1 MEDSGWEVIFFE
13 TQRGEKIVKEFIK
26 SLDNKIISKISSEID
41 LLKQYGPFLGMP
53 YSKKL
58 TQDLYEL
65 RIRGKQEVRIIYGF
79 ISKSVILLHAFIKKT
94 QKTPLKEIDIASKRF
109 KGLALAR

>member
-1 MEDSGWEVIFFE
+1 MEDESSWEIKFFE
-13 TQRGEKIVKEFIK
+13 TARGEKIVKEFIK
-26 SLDNKIISKISSEID
+26 SLDTNTISKITSEID
-41 LLKQYGPFLGMP
+41 LLQQHGPLLGMP

-79 ISKSVILLHAFIKKT
+79 KGRNVYLLHVFKKKT
-94 QKTPLKEIDIASKRF
+94 PKTPIKEIEASKQRF
-109 KGLALAR
+109 AILK